1 MRMRIRRPRMMRKVR
16 GDDDNSEDTYG
27 SNDKYVGQGRGQ

>member
-1 MRMRIRRPRMMRKVR
+1 MMMKVR
-16 GDDDNSEDTYG
+16 GDDDNSEDSYD